1 MEIYLKVIKENY
13 VNFNGRA
20 RRKEFWMFQL
30 FLIIITTICIVL
42 DNILGTVLTVD
53 AGLVG
58 LGLIVLP
65 YGWLYFLCGIFHF
78 LPALSVLVRRLH
90 DVGKSGWWN
99 FIGLIPIV
107 NFWLLYIL
115 CKDGD
120 NGENSY
126 GNNPKV

>member
-1 MEIYLKVIKENY
+1 MEIYLRVLKENY

-30 FLIIITTICIVL
+30 YLIIIATICIIL

-53 AGLVG
+53 AGPVG

-65 YGWLYFLCGIFHF
+65 FGWLYFLCGIFHF

-90 DVGKSGWWN
+90 DVGKSGWWY
-99 FIGLIPIV
+99 FIVFIPIV
-107 NFWLLYIL
+107 NFWLLYLL

-126 GNNPKV
+126 GNNPKA

>member
-30 FLIIITTICIVL
+30 FLIIIATICIVL

-53 AGLVG
+53 AGPVG

-90 DVGKSGWWN
+90 DVGKSGWWY

-120 NGENSY
+120 NAENSY

>member
-30 FLIIITTICIVL
+30 FLIIITGICTVL
-42 DNILGTVLTVD
+42 DNVLGTVLTVD
-53 AGLVG
+53 ASPVG

-78 LPALSVLVRRLH
+78 LPSLSVLVRRLH
-90 DVGKSGWWN
+90 DVGKSGWWY

-107 NFWLLYIL
+107 NFWLLYLL

>member
-1 MEIYLKVIKENY
+1 MEIYLKVIKENF

-20 RRKEFWMFQL
+20 RRTEFWMFQL
-30 FLIIITTICIVL
+30 FLIIIATICIVL
-42 DNILGTVLTVD
+42 DNILGTVLAVD
-53 AGLVG
+53 AGPVG

-65 YGWLYFLCGIFHF
+65 YGWLYFLCGVFHF
-78 LPALSVLVRRLH
+78 LPSLSVLVRRLH
-90 DVGKSGWWN
+90 DVGKSGWWY

-107 NFWLLYIL
+107 NFWLLYLL

-120 NGENSY
+120 NSENTY

>member
-30 FLIIITTICIVL
+30 FLIIITGICTVL
-42 DNILGTVLTVD
+42 DNVLGTVLTVD
-53 AGLVG
+53 ASPVG
-58 LGLIVLP
+58 LGLIILP

-78 LPALSVLVRRLH
+78 LPSLSVLVRRLH
-90 DVGKSGWWN
+90 DVGKSGWWY

-107 NFWLLYIL
+107 NFWLLYLL

>member
-1 MEIYLKVIKENY
+1 MY
-13 VNFNGRA
+13 
-20 RRKEFWMFQL
+20 QL
-30 FLIIITTICIVL
+30 FLIIIATICIVL
-42 DNILGTVLTVD
+42 DNVLGTVLTVD
-53 AGLVG
+53 ASPVG

-107 NFWLLYIL
+107 NFWLLYLL

>member
-1 MEIYLKVIKENY
+1 MEIYLKVIKENF

-30 FLIIITTICIVL
+30 FLIIIATICIVL
-42 DNILGTVLTVD
+42 DNILGTVLAVD
-53 AGLVG
+53 AGPVG

-65 YGWLYFLCGIFHF
+65 YGWLYFLCGVFHF
-78 LPALSVLVRRLH
+78 LPSLSVLVRRLH
-90 DVGKSGWWN
+90 DVGKSGWWY

-107 NFWLLYIL
+107 NFWLLYLL

-120 NGENSY
+120 NSENTY